1 MRIAELFRKK
11 RAVWSFEVFPPKQQS
26 GMGSV
31 NATLEELKDLAPDYV
46 SVTYSAGGSRN
57 AHTAEV
63 ARRVRG
69 LGMEPLGHITCVNST
84 RAEVLSALE
93 GLRDAGVENV
103 LALRGDRVEGST
115 ASDFRF
121 ASDLI
126 AFIRERGFDFD
137 ISAACYPEGHPE
149 SESLI
154 ADVRH
159 LKEKVDLGVTH
170 LNTQLFFDNDDYFR
184 FMDMVRL
191 AGIDV
196 PVQAGVMPL
205 VKASQ
210 FGGIV
215 KMTAAK
221 IPSKISRMYARF
233 ADDPESLT
241 EAGIAYATDQIIDLL
256 SGGVNGVHLYI
267 MNNAYVA
274 RRITENVRPFLNK
287 LNAESAQ

>member
-31 NATLEELKDLAPDYV
+31 NATLEALKDLAPDYV

-103 LALRGDRVEGST
+103 LALRGDRVEGAT

-126 AFIRERGFDFD
+126 AFIREQGFDFD

-149 SESLI
+149 SDS
-154 ADVRH
+154 
-159 LKEKVDLGVTH
+159 
-170 LNTQLFFDNDDYFR
+170 
-184 FMDMVRL
+184 
-191 AGIDV
+191 
-196 PVQAGVMPL
+196 
-205 VKASQ
+205 S
-210 FGGIV
+210 
-215 KMTAAK
+215 AA
-221 IPSKISRMYARF
+221 
-233 ADDPESLT
+233 
-241 EAGIAYATDQIIDLL
+241 
-256 SGGVNGVHLYI
+256 
-267 MNNAYVA
+267 
-274 RRITENVRPFLNK
+274 
-287 LNAESAQ
+287 